1 MKALAKFNPMKK
13 ISQLVFFCFLSIS
26 VIAQHDTLKIGQF
39 LISKSQSSSNMSWG
53 DIIKNKNLKSVKIG
67 HEKNKDIDF
76 KKFETSWFA
85 FDIGLVNYIDETKYL
100 ENKTLSNPSI
110 GLPMSKLK
118 MQLNNGKSTN
128 INIWVVQ
135 QKYRFKNPMFYLKY
149 GLGVEMFNFRY
160 EYGINFRKHESMF
173 IYLSQDNYEKNKL
186 FTSYISVPIQLGY
199 DFKLKN
205 NKILGLSG
213 GVVSGYLYKSLNKQI
228 SRELGKEKYHGNYS
242 LKDVRLAGVFEIRI
256 DQIKFFGTASL
267 QNMLDK
273 MDTNQSLYPYSFGLR
288 FSKL

>member
-1 MKALAKFNPMKK
+1 MKK

-26 VIAQHDTLKIGQF
+26 VIAQHDTVKIGQF
-39 LISKSQSSSNMSWG
+39 LISKSQSSSNMNWG
-53 DIIKNKNLKSVKIG
+53 DIIKNKNLKGVKIG
-67 HEKNKDIDF
+67 YEKNKDIDF

-85 FDIGLVNYIDETKYL
+85 FDIGLANYLDETKYL

-160 EYGINFRKHESMF
+160 EYGINFRKHESMI

-186 FTSYISVPIQLGY
+186 FTSFISVPIQLGY

-256 DQIKFFGTASL
+256 DQLKFFGTASL

>member
-1 MKALAKFNPMKK
+1 MKK

-26 VIAQHDTLKIGQF
+26 VIAQHDTVKIGQF
-39 LISKSQSSSNMSWG
+39 LISKSQSSSNMNWG
-53 DIIKNKNLKSVKIG
+53 DIIKNKNLKGVKIG
-67 HEKNKDIDF
+67 YEKNKDIDF

-160 EYGINFRKHESMF
+160 EYGINFRKHESMI

-186 FTSYISVPIQLGY
+186 FTSFISVPIRLGY